1 MHLVAIEY
9 IPYLPNGQF
18 FSIHTLPYPS
28 SLCTVRKLEVA
39 IRVFSDVDE
48 EGKMM
53 KEFIHLKFS
62 RQQFGN
68 RDHWDA
74 IEGWRI

>member
-1 MHLVAIEY
+1 MVHE
-9 IPYLPNGQF
+9 
-18 FSIHTLPYPS
+18 
-28 SLCTVRKLEVA
+28 LEVA
-39 IRVFSDVDE
+39 SRVSNDSDVDE
-48 EGKMM
+48 EGKTM